1 MVHNKSLGEACL
13 RAVALTRKPGLVSVL
28 LAMKVSGGAAF
39 LISGEFGSGMWSG
52 SSEPPSAQHQEQVA

>member
-1 MVHNKSLGEACL
+1 
-13 RAVALTRKPGLVSVL
+13 
-28 LAMKVSGGAAF
+28 MKVSGGAAF